1 MTNSRA
7 FFVLGPESSG
17 TRLATQIL
25 VNAGCFG
32 SADHVQVLDGDKF
45 DLSVIDPWVPIV
57 WRRSFPHNGQ
67 IPHLAEML
75 RRVKYRQ
82 VTAIVTVRDW
92 TCIHLSQLR
101 DNQHATTPEQ
111 ADRNIAQAYELI
123 FHKLRICNVGFRTF
137 VYESLV
143 HDSQAQARFL
153 ESIGLPVPSKLI
165 EVYDG
170 NAKYRKVEING

>member
-1 MTNSRA
+1 MSNRA

-17 TRLATQIL
+17 TRLAAQIL
-25 VNAGCFG
+25 INAGCYG
-32 SADHVQVLDGDKF
+32 SADHVQVLDDDKF
-45 DLSVIDPWVPIV
+45 DLSTVDPTIPIV
-57 WRRSFPHNGQ
+57 WRRSFPHDGRMPN
-67 IPHLAEML
+67 LADMV

-92 TCIHLSQLR
+92 TCIHRSQLR

-111 ADRNIAQAYELI
+111 ADRNISQAYELI

-137 VYESLV
+137 VYESMV
-143 HDSQAQARFL
+143 HDSQAQERFL
-153 ESIGLPVPSKLI
+153 ESLGLSVPSKLI

-170 NAKYRKVEING
+170 NEKYNRKVVDV